1 MKIVR
6 FRHNDNISF
15 GEIREERI
23 TGIDGSPFIN
33 YKKTGKY
40 YSLDEV
46 KLLPPVVPSKIVC
59 IGMNYSEHIAEIGA
73 EPPEEPFF
81 FLKPPSSLIGHGD
94 AIILPQGSE
103 RVDYEGEL
111 AVIIK
116 DKMKNVVEDKAL
128 DYVLGYSCFNDVTE
142 RFLLM
147 KDIKKLTMA
156 KGFDTFSA
164 FGPCI
169 TRGLDPNN
177 LDIKTYLNGSLMQHD
192 NTKNCVF
199 SVQYILYYVSQCMTL
214 YPGDVVITGTPKGV
228 ASMRPGD
235 VIEIEVEGVG
245 MLRNIVKDHEA
256 I

>member
-1 MKIVR
+1 
-6 FRHNDNISF
+6 
-15 GEIREERI
+15 
-23 TGIDGSPFIN
+23 
-33 YKKTGKY
+33 
-40 YSLDEV
+40 
-46 KLLPPVVPSKIVC
+46 
-59 IGMNYSEHIAEIGA
+59 
-73 EPPEEPFF
+73 
-81 FLKPPSSLIGHGD
+81 
-94 AIILPQGSE
+94 
-103 RVDYEGEL
+103 
-111 AVIIK
+111 
-116 DKMKNVVEDKAL
+116 
-128 DYVLGYSCFNDVTE
+128 
-142 RFLLM
+142 M

-228 ASMRPGD
+228 APMRPGD